1 MIIFSELFTK
11 NKFKGGGCEMVKEK
25 TTIAV
30 SKEVYEKLVSLGRK
44 NESFDAILRRL
55 LGVKREK

>member
-1 MIIFSELFTK
+1 
-11 NKFKGGGCEMVKEK
+11 MVKEK